1 MSLSVGI
8 SAYLNKFSKPMAADI
23 GLHGLMKRQHGKLIP
38 FYRLRLGGDCA
49 ASNAGLTL
57 MGPEI
62 PAARVDAA
70 IARIQHTYRFDH
82 VEGEQFADW
91 VCRNELP
98 FFTELL
104 DDFIQVSPSD
114 LPELLNKTRV
124 KREFVA
130 LDEETQTVE
139 GDAQVNALLAES
151 FREQAG
157 RDAAL
162 LDGDMEHARACSE
175 NILDLAAKAVIHAR
189 GEVLII
195 DGELAAPLQR
205 ALPYQ
210 PELVAVYVVTRT
222 AIAQAETME
231 TLMNLSDAVDDWLQN
246 VTVNCYEKVLEQGLL
261 NLEDDVLLQDFSA
274 EPAPLAFL
282 KVKSILSSQPE
293 NAELQFKLVDG
304 KAADYIARGLQSIGF
319 EASVQSAKEGDQKTL
334 LTVKASAAGQTPTL
348 QSEDVAEQVAV
359 H

>member
-8 SAYLNKFSKPMAADI
+8 SAYLNKFSQPMAADI

-38 FYRLRLGGDCA
+38 FYRLRLGGECA

-70 IARIQHTYRFDH
+70 IARIQHTYLSDCAD
-82 VEGEQFADW
+82 GEPFAEW
-91 VCRNELP
+91 VCRNQLP

-114 LPELLNKTRV
+114 LPELLNKSHMKQSFTV
-124 KREFVA
+124 
-130 LDEETQTVE
+130 LDEA
-139 GDAQVNALLAES
+139 AQVVQGDEQVSALLAES
-151 FREQAG
+151 FREQAN

-162 LDGDMEHARACSE
+162 EEGDVELARACSE

-189 GEVLII
+189 GDVLII
-195 DGELAAPLQR
+195 DGELSAPLQR
-205 ALPYQ
+205 ALPHQ
-210 PELVAVYVVTRT
+210 LELVEVYGTAHT
-222 AIAQAETME
+222 AILQAETVE
-231 TLMNLSDAVDDWLQN
+231 ALFSVSESLNVWLQN
-246 VTVNCYEKVLEQGLL
+246 IAVNCYEKVIEQGLFDL
-261 NLEDDVLLQDFSA
+261 KDNTLLRDFSA

-282 KVKSILSSQPE
+282 KVKSILASLPTQS
-293 NAELQFKLVDG
+293 ELQFKLADV
-304 KAADYIARGLQSIGF
+304 KTADYIARGLQSIGF
-319 EASVQSAKEGDQKTL
+319 EASSDQFEEGAEYALLRVKKYEVEVQTTL
-334 LTVKASAAGQTPTL
+334 ADAAQQT
-348 QSEDVAEQVAV
+348 AV